1 MNLQDYYKASEEPEV
16 VIIPEATYISILGKG
31 SPGTPIFYT
40 KKKMIVQFAKKLQEV
55 VALTE
60 KVFHPNIVEI
70 FYWYN
75 EAETGFVDIGNFY
88 SSVDL
93 DLLNYRIAIRIP
105 ETITKEQ
112 IHKIVKDLDQ
122 IPFDNQIERFTYTA
136 GKCVQLLHL
145 GPFAG
150 ELETLPVL
158 QEFATANG
166 LRKSGM
172 HQEIHLVNFEKGQ
185 SQEHL
190 QTILRDPVTVI

>member
-1 MNLQDYYKASEEPEV
+1 MNFQDYYKAREEPEV

-40 KKKMIVQFAKKLQEV
+40 KKKMIVQFAKELQEV
-55 VALTE
+55 LPLTD
-60 KVFHPNIVEI
+60 KVFHPNTVEI

-88 SSVDL
+88 TSVDL

-105 ETITKEQ
+105 ETITKEH
-112 IHKIVKDLDQ
+112 IHKIGQVLYQ
-122 IPFDNQIERFTYTA
+122 IPFVNQVERFTYTA

-190 QTILRDPVTVI
+190 QTILRDPVTII